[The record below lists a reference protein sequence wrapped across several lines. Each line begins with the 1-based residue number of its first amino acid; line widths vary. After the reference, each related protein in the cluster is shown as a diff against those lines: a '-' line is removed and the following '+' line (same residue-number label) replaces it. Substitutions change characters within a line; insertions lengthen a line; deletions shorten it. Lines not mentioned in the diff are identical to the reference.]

1 MKLHSVIL
9 PVCLMAAGVLAGR
22 GMKPQAEGSAE
33 EKGLVR
39 AVRQKEK
46 AGAQTKSEPLSRR
59 PDDPELAK
67 RWDFL
72 ERLEKTPVEGFPA
85 FWEEVE
91 QAGNAEQNPVHE
103 FSPEEILV
111 AERWAELDPNGAVL
125 FFLGRGDCQAM
136 IGTVF
141 GVWSQLDADAAA
153 SFLAK
158 HNSPDLRETAA
169 VGIFAAIVNDPAG
182 MIAWGRRLDFMAARD
197 MKADDFDRVI
207 PPEAV
212 RRAFDLDPAACR
224 ELAERMPVWFRE
236 RLEALTA
243 LQEAATNLP
252 AALARLDTAGLTKES
267 ASRFFRELLP
277 LAGQSPEKLLAVAE
291 HLTER
296 MGNGWLKATSSLDLQ
311 PMLLALA
318 RANPDG
324 IHRVL
329 ANAASEDLATDMFR
343 AEAAANVFETDPRLA
358 LRLAPSGTPWLSEFM
373 GGPLVPR
380 QLPGSPQETLEL
392 LRDAPSSMMRDTLL
406 KNALSA
412 LMKDSA
418 DAVANWVE
426 SLPAGELRNVAQVT
440 MENPDKPA
448 MYADLARAVTSA
460 NSGTEDTAS
469 LARVRELTKMAVL
482 TDPFAFS
489 EQVMTLPEGGAR
501 DAAVQSA
508 GKNWAYWS
516 TPDALKWAEGLPES
530 MRSKAAAGVLESWAG
545 AEPEAASEY
554 LAAHREEWNDDAPVA
569 AFARGLAELNPAA
582 SMKWAV
588 TVNDPTRRAEVL
600 GEIAEGW
607 LKKDAAAARE
617 GIQNLPGLTADE
629 RQRLTNLAVKP

>member
-1 MKLHSVIL
+1 
-9 PVCLMAAGVLAGR
+9 MAAGVMAGR
-22 GMKPQAEGSAE
+22 GMKPRPEGAGE
-33 EKGLVR
+33 ETGLVR
-39 AVRQKEK
+39 AVRQKEN
-46 AGAQTKSEPLSRR
+46 AGAQTKGDPLSRR

-72 ERLEKTPVEGFPA
+72 ERLEKTPVEGLPA
-85 FWEEVE
+85 FWEEVA
-91 QAGNAEQNPVHE
+91 QAGNAEQNPANE
-103 FSPEEILV
+103 FSPEEILI
-111 AERWAELDPNGAVL
+111 AERWAELDPNGAVA
-125 FFLGRGDCQAM
+125 FFLARGDRQAM

-141 GVWSQLDADAAA
+141 GVWAQLDPDAAA

-158 HNSPDLRETAA
+158 HNSPDLRETAV
-169 VGIFAAIVNDPAG
+169 VGIFAAMVNDPAG
-182 MIAWGRRLDFMAARD
+182 MIAWGRRLVFMEARD
-197 MKADDFDRVI
+197 MKADDFDGVI
-207 PPEAV
+207 PPDAM
-212 RRAFDLDPAACR
+212 RRAFELDPAACR
-224 ELAERMPVWFRE
+224 ELADRMPAWFRE
-236 RLEALTA
+236 RLEALTV
-243 LQEAATNLP
+243 LKEAATNLP
-252 AALARLDTAGLTKES
+252 AALARIDAASLTKES
-267 ASRFFRELLP
+267 ATRFFNELVP
-277 LAGQSPEKLLAVAE
+277 LARVSPEKLLAVAE

-296 MGNGWLKATSSLDLQ
+296 MGNGWLKASSNLDLQ
-311 PMLLALA
+311 PLLLGLA
-318 RANPDG
+318 RAAPER
-324 IHRVL
+324 IHRIL
-329 ANAASEDLATDMFR
+329 GNAASGDLATDLFR

-358 LRLAPSGTPWLSEFM
+358 LRLAPPGTPWLSEFM

-380 QLPGSPQETLEL
+380 QLPGTPQETLEL

-406 KNALSA
+406 KNALSS

-418 DAVANWVE
+418 DAAAAWVE
-426 SLPAGELRNVAQVT
+426 SLPAGELRSVAQVT
-440 MENPDKPA
+440 MESPDKPA

-469 LARVRELTKMAVL
+469 LARVRELTKMAVM
-482 TDPFAFS
+482 TDPFALS
-489 EQVMTLPEGGAR
+489 EHVMTLPEGGAR
-501 DAAVQSA
+501 DAAVQTA

-516 TPDALKWAEGLPES
+516 TPDALKWAEDLPES

-554 LAAHREEWNDDAPVA
+554 LAAHREEWNDDTPVS
-569 AFARGLAELNPAA
+569 AFARGLAALNPAA

-588 TVNDPTRRAEVL
+588 TVNDPAQRAEVL